1 MEGSWGCPGRSGG
14 RLGRVLGA
22 LGASRGR
29 LGSLLGAS
37 WGALG
42 PIFSFLIDFGT
53 EKGAQREAFWEPKC
67 DQNRSENEVEN
78 EDGKKTF
85 LGASWVDFG
94 SFWEGVGRPFLL
106 IFYWFFYYF
115 KENDV
120 FEKDRCPRAILEP
133 SGTQKGPKRHPKRE
147 PKRTQKA
154 TQNEVDILID
164 FRSIFDPILTP
175 KKFPHGGSGDTGR
188 PP

>member
-42 PIFSFLIDFGT
+42 PIFFGDEILIVFLIDFGT

-85 LGASWVDFG
+85 LGASRVDFG
-94 SFWEGVGRPFLL
+94 SFWEAVRGRFSL
-106 IFYWFFYYF
+106 ISYWFSYDFV
-115 KENDV
+115 EISV
-120 FEKDRCPRAILEP
+120 FEDKTSPRQILERF
-133 SGTQKGPKRHPKRE
+133 GGQKGPKRHPKWDPRGT
-147 PKRTQKA
+147 K
-154 TQNEVDILID
+154 NETKMT
-164 FRSIFDPILTP
+164 S
-175 KKFPHGGSGDTGR
+175 KF
-188 PP
+188 

>member
-1 MEGSWGCPGRSGG
+1 MGSSRRALGLSWSLTGASWGPPG
-14 RLGRVLGA
+14 VLLEGP
-22 LGASRGR
+22 GASRGR

-42 PIFSFLIDFGT
+42 PIFFGDEILIVFLIDFGT
-53 EKGAQREAFWEPKC
+53 EKGAQRGAFWEPKC

-106 IFYWFFYYF
+106 IF
-115 KENDV
+115 
-120 FEKDRCPRAILEP
+120 
-133 SGTQKGPKRHPKRE
+133 
-147 PKRTQKA
+147 
-154 TQNEVDILID
+154 
-164 FRSIFDPILTP
+164 
-175 KKFPHGGSGDTGR
+175 
-188 PP
+188 

>member
-1 MEGSWGCPGRSGG
+1 M
-14 RLGRVLGA
+14 GA
-22 LGASRGR
+22 NRR
-29 LGSLLGAS
+29 
-37 WGALG
+37 
-42 PIFSFLIDFGT
+42 
-53 EKGAQREAFWEPKC
+53 PKSI
-67 DQNRSENEVEN
+67 RKRRRN

-94 SFWEGVGRPFLL
+94 SFWEGVGRPFSL

-147 PKRTQKA
+147 PKRTQKR
-154 TQNEVDILID
+154 TQNDVNILID
-164 FRSIFDPILTP
+164 FCSKKSGGARREHGGTATEADPIGDLSVDLDQVLVEVHPGEVTNVIP
-175 KKFPHGGSGDTGR
+175 TRLPARLRRGGAAGSAS
-188 PP
+188 

>member
-1 MEGSWGCPGRSGG
+1 MGPKKYQKSTP
-14 RLGRVLGA
+14 
-22 LGASRGR
+22 RGTQNDPKTNPK
-29 LGSLLGAS
+29 AF

-42 PIFSFLIDFGT
+42 PIFFGDEILFVFLIDFGT

-94 SFWEGVGRPFLL
+94 SFWGGVGRPFLL

-120 FEKDRCPRAILEP
+120 FEKDRCPRAIL
-133 SGTQKGPKRHPKRE
+133 
-147 PKRTQKA
+147 
-154 TQNEVDILID
+154 
-164 FRSIFDPILTP
+164 DPTWANFGAKMDP
-175 KKFPHGGSGDTGR
+175 KKHPNASQNRTKIN
-188 PP
+188 PKI